1 MASNLDQQQ
10 IMQLVF
16 NEKSKRLAV
25 DATVVAKITDTQINA
40 DDSDI
45 GIRDPLSGNT
55 LSINKDGSINSNVAV
70 DGNEDSITV
79 FGTENGAM
87 DGTKRALRVDSKGN
101 SKSLVMNSLVPYEY
115 NGISFSYPDDLSEVF
130 IYTQNGVVVST
141 VTVTYTDSTK
151 ARLQSIART

>member
-16 NEKSKRLAV
+16 DEKRKRLAV
-25 DATVVAKITDTQINA
+25 DATVVAKITDAQINA

-45 GIRDPLSGNT
+45 GIRDSVSGNS
-55 LSINKDGSINSNVAV
+55 LSINPDGSINSNVAV
-70 DGNEDSITV
+70 DSAEDSITI
-79 FGTENGAM
+79 FGTETGAM

-115 NGISFSYPDDLSEVF
+115 NGISFSYPDTFTEVF
-130 IYTQNGVVVST
+130 TYTQNGITVST

-151 ARLQSIART
+151 TRLASVART